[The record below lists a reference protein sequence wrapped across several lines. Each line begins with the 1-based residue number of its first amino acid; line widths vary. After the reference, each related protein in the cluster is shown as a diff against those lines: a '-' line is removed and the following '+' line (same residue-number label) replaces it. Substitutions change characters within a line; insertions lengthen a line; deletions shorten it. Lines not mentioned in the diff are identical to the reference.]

1 MAKVTKYLTAY
12 GELTSSE
19 DLRKNNLTLSDYHT
33 IGAVI
38 GMGRATVVSLGVM
51 QWFKKLGAHTEYIN
65 GSFLIQ
71 L

>member
-12 GELTSSE
+12 GKLTSSE

-33 IGAVI
+33 IGVVI
-38 GMGRATVVSLGVM
+38 GESRALVVSLGVA
-51 QWFKKLGAHTEYIN
+51 QWFKKLGAYTENVN